1 MIEYMI
7 PARPGWEPLR
17 ITLSADLLYN
27 SRTAA
32 LIGFAVLPALG
43 VVGIAVLEHGE
54 VAVLERSEFTVDW
67 RYNAETDRWMDV
79 NAPRAEETDQEV

>member
-1 MIEYMI
+1 MIEYML

-17 ITLSADLLYN
+17 VSVFASWAN
-27 SRTAA
+27 SRVGA
-32 LIGFAVLPALG
+32 LIGFAVVEARL
-43 VVGIAVLEHGE
+43 VGIVVLEDGE
-54 VAVLERSEFTVDW
+54 VAVLERNEFSVDW